1 MPVWSCQLIPEPGP
15 ELQTDSAGAINIA
28 SDDGRQNI
36 VDADHCTYSYSSFV
50 AVEDVSLH
58 IQASDLTVIL
68 GPNGSGKSTLLKLM
82 LGLLK
87 PTSGSM
93 RLFGV
98 DAHKFKDWQKV
109 AYVPQVVEEMGG
121 GFPATV
127 EELVAQGDYS
137 GVSPLA
143 IFRRRPPEV
152 IDSALATASIEHL
165 RKHRVS
171 ELSVGQQ
178 QRVLIARALVRKPEL
193 LVLDEPVAG
202 VDAGGQEEFYSLLR
216 GLVTDGTAVT
226 LVSHDIGV
234 AMREATVVACINKT
248 LVFHGPPHDI
258 TGKELHDLYGL
269 PMDILLHDD
278 VHEHR

>member
-1 MPVWSCQLIPEPGP
+1 MTTEPEPGA
-15 ELQTDSAGAINIA
+15 LVTSDSVIENSGP
-28 SDDGRQNI
+28 NI
-36 VDADHCTYSYSSFV
+36 VECHRCTYSYGSTT
-50 AVEDVSLH
+50 AVEDLSFN
-58 IQASDLTVIL
+58 IKASDLTVIL

-87 PTSGSM
+87 PSSGSM
-93 RLFGV
+93 RLFDT
-98 DAHKFKDWQKV
+98 DAHKFKEWEKV

-143 IFRRRPPEV
+143 IFRRTPPDT
-152 IDSALATASIEHL
+152 IDAALATASIEHL
-165 RKHRVS
+165 RKRRVS

-216 GLVTDGTAVT
+216 GLVADGTSVT

-234 AMREATVVACINKT
+234 AMREATVVACINRT

-269 PMDILLHDD
+269 PIDILLHDD

>member
-1 MPVWSCQLIPEPGP
+1 MTSNPEI
-15 ELQTDSAGAINIA
+15 DSKDVPDMA
-28 SDDGRQNI
+28 STIGRQNI
-36 VDADHCTYSYSSFV
+36 VEANHCTYSYGSSV
-50 AVEDVSLH
+50 AVQDVSFQ
-58 IQASDLTVIL
+58 INSSDLTVIL

-93 RLFGV
+93 HLFGV
-98 DAHKFKDWQKV
+98 EAHKFKDWGKV
-109 AYVPQVVEEMGG
+109 AYVPQVVEELGG
-121 GFPATV
+121 SFPATV

-143 IFRRRPPEV
+143 IFRRRPPDA
-152 IDSALATASIEHL
+152 INAALATASIEHL
-165 RKHRVS
+165 RKRRVS

-216 GLVTDGTAVT
+216 GLVADGTAVT

-269 PMDILLHDD
+269 PIDILLHDD

>member
-1 MPVWSCQLIPEPGP
+1 VK
-15 ELQTDSAGAINIA
+15 AA
-28 SDDGRQNI
+28 SNGDGRSI
-36 VDADHCTYSYSSFV
+36 VEADHCTYSYGSSV
-50 AVEDVSLH
+50 AVQDVSFH
-58 IQASDLTVIL
+58 ISASDFTVIL
-68 GPNGSGKSTLLKLM
+68 GPNGSGKSTLLKLI
-82 LGLLK
+82 LGLLR
-87 PTSGSM
+87 PTSGSL

-98 DAHKFKDWQKV
+98 DAHKFKEWDKV

-143 IFRRRPPEV
+143 IFRRKQPAA
-152 IDSALATASIEHL
+152 IDAALATASIEHL
-165 RKHRVS
+165 RKRRVS

-216 GLVTDGTAVT
+216 GLVADGTAVT

-234 AMREATVVACINKT
+234 AMREATAVACINKT

-269 PMDILLHDD
+269 PIDILLHDD

>member
-1 MPVWSCQLIPEPGP
+1 
-15 ELQTDSAGAINIA
+15 
-28 SDDGRQNI
+28 
-36 VDADHCTYSYSSFV
+36 
-50 AVEDVSLH
+50 
-58 IQASDLTVIL
+58 VIL

-93 RLFGV
+93 HLFGV
-98 DAHKFKDWQKV
+98 EAHKFKDWGKV
-109 AYVPQVVEEMGG
+109 AYVPQVVEELGG
-121 GFPATV
+121 SFPATV

-143 IFRRRPPEV
+143 IFRRRPPDA
-152 IDSALATASIEHL
+152 INSALATASIEHL
-165 RKHRVS
+165 RKRRVS

-216 GLVTDGTAVT
+216 GLVADGTAVT

-269 PMDILLHDD
+269 PIDILLHDD

>member
-1 MPVWSCQLIPEPGP
+1 MRNSATELIAPEN
-15 ELQTDSAGAINIA
+15 DST
-28 SDDGRQNI
+28 SPDDIRRVI
-36 VDADHCTYSYSSFV
+36 VDARDLTFSYGSTV
-50 AVEDVSLH
+50 AIDRVNFQIRE
-58 IQASDLTVIL
+58 SDLAVIL

-87 PTSGSM
+87 PQSGSM

-98 DAHKFKDWQKV
+98 DAHRFRDWAKI
-109 AYVPQVVEEMGG
+109 AYVPQVVEELGG

-127 EELVAQGDYS
+127 EELVAHGDYS
-137 GVSPLA
+137 GPNPLA
-143 IFRRRPPEV
+143 VFRRRPPPSV
-152 IDSALATASIEHL
+152 DAALATAGISAI
-165 RKHRVS
+165 RYRRVS
-171 ELSVGQQ
+171 DLSVGQQ
-178 QRVLIARALVRKPEL
+178 QRVLIARAIVRSPEL

-202 VDAGGQEEFYSLLR
+202 VDAGGQEEFYALLH
-216 GLVTDGTAVT
+216 GLVADGMAVT

-248 LVFHGPPHDI
+248 LVFHGPPHAI

-269 PMDILLHDD
+269 PIDILMHDD

>member
-1 MPVWSCQLIPEPGP
+1 MK
-15 ELQTDSAGAINIA
+15 IA
-28 SDDGRQNI
+28 SNNDGPNI
-36 VDADHCTYSYSSFV
+36 VDADHCTYSYGSSV
-50 AVEDVSLH
+50 AVEDVSFR

-121 GFPATV
+121 SFPATV

-143 IFRRRPPEV
+143 IFRRGPPDI
-152 IDSALATASIEHL
+152 IDSALAIASIEHL
-165 RKHRVS
+165 RKRRVS

-216 GLVTDGTAVT
+216 GLVANGTAVT

-269 PMDILLHDD
+269 PIDILLHDD